1 MKKYIIKLI
10 IISTLLIA
18 NAYGVSN
25 PEPMR
30 MDALRI
36 NNNQS
41 NDCSEQYNCDDC
53 NKNYSCENYGAYC
66 CDDATNKNSDLSCSD
81 LEANNWDCSG
91 CACSNHPEDQDNV
104 DSEGNF
110 ISKFGCMDDGN
121 HPGSNFPNG
130 CTPGVDCIAACNYSD
145 SFMYINFSRCDYP
158 PPGDCDCEGKVLDD
172 CGICG
177 GPDKIYGALMD
188 CCEDDIDDCDTCEGS
203 NFFTG
208 GLLPNGA
215 CDCEGNIL
223 DGCGQCGGGNYF
235 DDTDALPDGSCDCNS
250 VVGSDTTGD
259 GIIDD
264 YTPHILDEC
273 GVCNGDGI
281 VVGTCDCNGNVEDCV
296 GVCGGSAILDKCGVC
311 NGDGTTCEEISGCT
325 YPEAINYNSDA
336 TKDDG
341 SCEYLMGDLD
351 HSGTLNISDVIIL
364 ANKILTGDWFSW

>member
-25 PEPMR
+25 TEPMR

-121 HPGSNFPNG
+121 HPESNFPNG

-158 PPGDCDCEGKVLDD
+158 PPGDCDCE
-172 CGICG
+172 
-177 GPDKIYGALMD
+177 
-188 CCEDDIDDCDTCEGS
+188 E
-203 NFFTG
+203 
-208 GLLPNGA
+208 
-215 CDCEGNIL
+215 
-223 DGCGQCGGGNYF
+223 
-235 DDTDALPDGSCDCNS
+235 
-250 VVGSDTTGD
+250 
-259 GIIDD
+259 
-264 YTPHILDEC
+264 
-273 GVCNGDGI
+273 
-281 VVGTCDCNGNVEDCV
+281 NV
-296 GVCGGSAILDKCGVC
+296 
-311 NGDGTTCEEISGCT
+311 
-325 YPEAINYNSDA
+325 
-336 TKDDG
+336 
-341 SCEYLMGDLD
+341 
-351 HSGTLNISDVIIL
+351 
-364 ANKILTGDWFSW
+364 